1 MLQLFLPYPP
11 SVNNYWGF
19 SRSRR
24 FLTPKANTFKQLV
37 HYKVL
42 ESKYPSFGRSY
53 IRVGVELYP
62 PDRRKRDIDNP
73 LKPLFD
79 SLVAAGLFDDDS
91 QIVELV
97 VFRKEVIKG
106 GSCRVTIEKI

>member
-19 SRSRR
+19 SQSRR
-24 FLTPKANTFKQLV
+24 YLTAKARAFKDEV
-37 HYKVL
+37 HYKVIQ
-42 ESKYPSFGRSY
+42 SRYPSFGKSY

-79 SLVAAGLFDDDS
+79 SLVASGLIEDDS
-91 QIVELV
+91 QIQELIV
-97 VFRKEVIKG
+97 VRKEVIKG
-106 GSCRVTIEKI
+106 GSCRISIEKI